1 MLYTKSMVYYRR
13 NYLYLIITFFS
24 NSQILVYISKN
35 HLRNLL
41 NLQTLGPNPQVLCA
55 REKSKSTLTDSTGN
69 SDTSCAL
76 DTF

>member
-1 MLYTKSMVYYRR
+1 MHYTKSMVYYRR

-24 NSQILVYISKN
+24 SSQILVHIYKN

-41 NLQTLGPNPQVLCA
+41 NLQTPGPNPQVFCA
-55 REKSKSTLTDSTGN
+55 GEKSNSTLTDTTGN
-69 SDTSCAL
+69 FDTSCAL